1 MTLLEKNDAVALARA
16 ILAAS
21 PARETEV
28 TIECVEDR
36 FARFADAGPT
46 QSADRERCEVA
57 VRVRVDASGARAG
70 IAEARASAASLDLDD
85 AREACER
92 AIEIARQS
100 TPSASSPEADASSL
114 ALGGPVEIPE
124 SAPEPS
130 ARAHDFAAKARWIAS
145 ALDAC
150 ARHEL
155 APAGMAQTTVCTRT
169 LCNSAG
175 RIAHGGVSR
184 ASFSLTASVGL
195 GGEGGSGFAEHIA
208 RSPSGVDADAVV
220 RRAVDKALRARDAH
234 PIEPAEH
241 TVVLEP
247 AAVSA
252 LLLFMAYQGFGAR
265 AVEEESSFLCGRI
278 GARALSESI
287 SIVDDARHPL
297 YPGIAFDGEGSPRRR
312 ALLVDRGRIMGPV
325 TDRRYARAR
334 NTDNTGHALPQ
345 PSLEGPRPQNL
356 VLLPGDASQGE
367 LVARVERGILVTQLH
382 YVNLIDPRELLL
394 TGMTRNGTF
403 RIENGRVTHAIKN
416 LRFTESLVRALSRVR
431 GVGRDLAVSGALFE
445 GEMIAPALAI
455 DGFRFTSGTD
465 F

>member
-1 MTLLEKNDAVALARA
+1 MTLLEKNDAVALAQA

-28 TIECVEDR
+28 TIECIEDR

-57 VRVRVDASGARAG
+57 VRVRVEAAGSRAG

-92 AIEIARQS
+92 AIEIARHS
-100 TPSASSPEADASSL
+100 TPAASPLE
-114 ALGGPVEIPE
+114 LGGPGEVSE

-130 ARAHDFAAKARWIAS
+130 ARAHDFGAKARWIAI

-150 ARHEL
+150 AAHEL

-208 RSPSGVDADAVV
+208 RAPSGVDADAVV
-220 RRAVDKALRARDAH
+220 RRAVDKALRSRDARA
-234 PIEPAEH
+234 IEPAEH

-252 LLLFMAYQGFGAR
+252 LLLFTAYQGFGAR

-278 GARALSESI
+278 GERALSESI

-297 YPGIAFDGEGSPRRR
+297 YPGIAFDGEGSPRRHT
-312 ALLVDRGRIMGPV
+312 LLVDRGRIIGPV
-325 TDRRYARAR
+325 TDRRYARTR

-403 RIENGRVTHAIKN
+403 RIENGRVTHALKN

-431 GVGRDLAVSGALFE
+431 GVGRDLVVSGALFE
-445 GEMIAPALAI
+445 GEMIAPALCI

>member
-1 MTLLEKNDAVALARA
+1 MTLLEKQDAVALARA
-16 ILAAS
+16 VIASS

-28 TIECVEDR
+28 TIECVEER
-36 FARFADAGPT
+36 FARFADRGPT
-46 QSADRERCEVA
+46 QSADRERVEVA
-57 VRVRVDASGARAG
+57 VRVRVEVARSGV
-70 IAEARASAASLDLDD
+70 AEARASSASLDLDE

-92 AIEIARQS
+92 AVEIARKS
-100 TPSASSPEADASSL
+100 TPAASTV
-114 ALGGPVEIPE
+114 ALGGPVDVPA
-124 SAPEPS
+124 SAPDPA
-130 ARAHDFAAKARWIAS
+130 ARAHDFGVKARWIER
-145 ALDAC
+145 ALAAC
-150 ARHEL
+150 AQHDL

-175 RIAHGGVSR
+175 RVAHGGASR

-195 GGEGGSGFAEHIA
+195 GGEGGSGFADHIA
-208 RSPSGVDADAVV
+208 RSPADVDAESVV
-220 RRAVDKALRARDAH
+220 RRAVDKALRSRDARA
-234 PIEPAEH
+234 IEPAEH

-252 LLLFMAYQGFGAR
+252 LLLFTAYQGFGAR

-278 GARALSESI
+278 GERVLSESI
-287 SIVDDARHPL
+287 SIADDARHPL

-312 ALLVDRGRIMGPV
+312 TMLVDRGRLCEPV
-325 TDRRYARAR
+325 TDRRHAAARGAES
-334 NTDNTGHALPQ
+334 TGHALPQ
-345 PSLEGPRPQNL
+345 PSLEGPRPQSL
-356 VLLPGDASQGE
+356 VLFPGDASAGD

-403 RIENGRVTHAIKN
+403 WIERGRVTHAIKN

-431 GVGRDLAVSGALFE
+431 GVGRDLAVCGALFE
-445 GEMIAPALAI
+445 GEMIAPALCI